1 MDIKRITV
9 RAIVTFFQV
18 AISVLIGGGLFD
30 YSLEALQLAAVSG
43 IGAALSVIYNALT
56 QYLETTPDH

>member
-1 MDIKRITV
+1 MDIKRITI
-9 RAIVTFFQV
+9 RAVVTFFQV

-43 IGAALSVIYNALT
+43 IGAALSVIYNSLT

>member
-1 MDIKRITV
+1 MNIQKISL
-9 RAIVTFFQV
+9 RAVVTFFQV

-30 YSLEALQLAAVSG
+30 YSTSALQTAAVSG

-56 QYLETTPDH
+56 QYLADSE